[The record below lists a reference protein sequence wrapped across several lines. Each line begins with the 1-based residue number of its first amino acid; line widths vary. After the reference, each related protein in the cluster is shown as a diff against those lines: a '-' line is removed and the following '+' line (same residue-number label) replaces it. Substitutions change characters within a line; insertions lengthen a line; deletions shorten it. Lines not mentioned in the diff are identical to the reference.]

1 MGRENTIVVTAYGTG
16 DVIDKIAISMFENEF
31 DWRKSDN
38 ARTYC
43 IMTNNMELCEGK
55 WIFAKIVPAN
65 TTFSLEELLPVKFHK
80 VILNLEDRSLQ
91 KVIREISMD
100 ELAKAIK
107 NCSNDILEKIF
118 INLSGRAQQNIK
130 EDMERIGTVH
140 EMEMID
146 CQEKILSII
155 RHLQNTGEIIVNK
168 F

>member
-16 DVIDKIAISMFENEF
+16 DVIDRIAISMFESEF

-43 IMTNNMELCEGK
+43 VMTNSIELSDDK
-55 WIFAKIVPAN
+55 WVFAKIIPAN
-65 TTFSLEELLPVKFHK
+65 TPFSLEELQPVKFHK

-118 INLSGRAQQNIK
+118 INLSGRAQQNLK

-140 EMEMID
+140 EKEMED
-146 CQEKILSII
+146 CQEKTLSVI
-155 RHLQNTGEIIVNK
+155 RHLQNTREIIVN
-168 F
+168 